1 MGMVILNSKEND
13 DNHNTNKDNDGN
25 NSTRKHMKSKN
36 KAISR
41 TFATVKRE
49 GEDEIQEEKKV
60 ATFIANTSK
69 KNRLRVRKGPAPL
82 VHENSNSSI
91 GNTYNV
97 KVNKSDDKEIDLTA
111 STWLSQNN
119 SQRNDRQVDS
129 KSFPNLN
136 DAADIVDDFLIMINH
151 QSRNVHRNDFDN
163 NKSSSNKKTDGGD
176 DELKLKEKKKKKKQ
190 QGAKQYNKDD
200 ASNNKEQNNSCFK
213 TVLV

>member
-69 KNRLRVRKGPAPL
+69 KNRLRVWKGPAPL

-176 DELKLKEKKKKKKQ
+176 DELKLKKKKKQ